1 MKTLP
6 LLGAALLLAACGA
19 NETADNSADD
29 TADATSTT
37 TMADAGGINA
47 TTQEMPNRPTDAA
60 GYVAMAGAGDM
71 WEIESSKAF
80 LAKSDNAELKKFAQ
94 MMVDNHTQSTEKIK
108 AAAKTA
114 NVTLPAPKLD
124 ADQQRMLDEIRTAD
138 AASVDAVYM
147 RHQAT
152 AHQKALELHQG
163 YAANGDNDA
172 LKKVAGE
179 IAPVVQKH
187 ITELRQMSPST

>member
-1 MKTLP
+1 MKTFP
-6 LLGAALLLAACGA
+6 IIGAALLLAACGA
-19 NETADNSADD
+19 NETADSSADD
-29 TADATSTT
+29 TTDAATNTT
-37 TMADAGGINA
+37 TADAGGMAADA
-47 TTQEMPNRPTDAA
+47 TAMSNVPTDAA

-80 LAKSDNAELKKFAQ
+80 LAKSDNADLKKFAQ
-94 MMVDNHTQSTEKIK
+94 MMVDNHTQSTEKLK

-114 NVTLPAPKLD
+114 NLTSLAPKLD
-124 ADQQRMLDEIRTAD
+124 VDQQRMLDEIKKAD
-138 AASVDAVYM
+138 PANVDAVYL

-172 LKKVAGE
+172 LRKAAGE

-187 ITELRQMSPST
+187 ITELGQMSSST